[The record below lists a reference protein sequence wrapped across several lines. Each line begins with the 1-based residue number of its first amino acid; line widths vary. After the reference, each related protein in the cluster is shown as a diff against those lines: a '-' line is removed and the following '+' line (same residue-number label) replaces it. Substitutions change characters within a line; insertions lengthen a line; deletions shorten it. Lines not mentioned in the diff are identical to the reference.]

1 MICCQTVLGKSILHF
16 CCKIKGLFHRIF
28 DNDNDGYITKDEL
41 REVLRSMDFT
51 ISDEDLEQMMFEA
64 DIDGNNKVRFLV

>member
-1 MICCQTVLGKSILHF
+1 M
-16 CCKIKGLFHRIF
+16 FHRIF

-64 DIDGNNKVRFLV
+64 DIDGNNKVRFLCNLDEALLFDLFRSIFTNSPQ